1 MRSVAMSLAGLLCL
15 LPSAVVGFSPSSMR
29 LAPARLELRAS
40 PQQPTSMTLRE
51 SSCQAAVSRR
61 QSLLLAGAGA
71 VFFGSPRPGHADSF
85 EEFMA
90 KKQRKEREDQAR
102 KAGVTVGG
110 GDGDDDDDVC
120 GSVEECEA
128 MAGSG
133 SSAPK
138 PAAAAANAEGD
149 DDVEIAERGK
159 PRAPSARDEYK
170 NVKPV
175 KDTDPVKTALVTVL
189 RVQESTLQEARLITT
204 GNFRDLQRNNIKM
217 ATKMM
222 VENTKINDVIVKAS
236 GFATDKSKVS
246 EANEV
251 GRDAVQDLVAILD
264 YFDDAGREIKVSEL
278 PASKKEF
285 ILKAFTSARDKLDK
299 FLSYMPKEKVAAA
312 RQQVITEN
320 ELNQKELPKDMQILN
335 PVFMN

>member
-1 MRSVAMSLAGLLCL
+1 MR
-15 LPSAVVGFSPSSMR
+15 
-29 LAPARLELRAS
+29 ARLTRSTAICWTLSIQPALS
-40 PQQPTSMTLRE
+40 PGTALTHDAH
-51 SSCQAAVSRR
+51 AANVWP
-61 QSLLLAGAGA
+61 A
-71 VFFGSPRPGHADSF
+71 GHADSF

-189 RVQESTLQEARLITT
+189 RVQESTLQVP
-204 GNFRDLQRNNIKM
+204 Q
-217 ATKMM
+217 
-222 VENTKINDVIVKAS
+222 
-236 GFATDKSKVS
+236 KSHF
-246 EANEV
+246 
-251 GRDAVQDLVAILD
+251 
-264 YFDDAGREIKVSEL
+264 Y
-278 PASKKEF
+278 
-285 ILKAFTSARDKLDK
+285 LK
-299 FLSYMPKEKVAAA
+299 
-312 RQQVITEN
+312 
-320 ELNQKELPKDMQILN
+320 
-335 PVFMN
+335 